1 MHPDP
6 SADSVSVHIDAS
18 PEQLWG
24 MVSDVK
30 RMGEWS
36 PECYK
41 TFWVRPG
48 KVFVGLN
55 KDGLARWPTFNKVT
69 SSEPGKSFAFRTF
82 ESGVEWRYTFT
93 PQDGGTLVTESRDDS
108 REHTP
113 FIKVFYKPMGG
124 YDRRIGVIRAGMA
137 ATLARLKAAAESAG

>member
-1 MHPDP
+1 MNP
-6 SADSVSVHIDAS
+6 ADSVSLQIDAP
-18 PEQLWG
+18 PETLWS
-24 MVSDVK
+24 MVSDVT

-36 PECYK
+36 PETFK

-55 KDGLARWPTFNKVT
+55 KDGRARWPTFNTVVA
-69 SSEPGKSFAFRTF
+69 SEPGRVFAFKTF
-82 ESGVEWRYTFT
+82 ESGVVWRYTFT

-113 FIKVFYKPMGG
+113 FIKVFYTPMGG

-137 ATLARLKAAAESAG
+137 ATLARLKAAAEAG